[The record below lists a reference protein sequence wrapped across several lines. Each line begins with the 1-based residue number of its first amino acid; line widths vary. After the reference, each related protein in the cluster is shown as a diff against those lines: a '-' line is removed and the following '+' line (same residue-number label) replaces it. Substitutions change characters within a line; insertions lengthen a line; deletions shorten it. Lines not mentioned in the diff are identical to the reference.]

1 VKLHRAVVALAS
13 AVMADMTADIH
24 VGDPAG
30 RQIRRLAALAYLR
43 GESPGQQWLTSGL
56 PDRPE
61 IVRVDAAVHEVS
73 GDEPDFTVAV
83 LGLPAQQAE
92 RFLWSDTEMGVQHS
106 LGLLDDGLRLERRMK
121 VVNHLTA
128 FPVHGRVVQCGP
140 P

>member
-1 VKLHRAVVALAS
+1 VADPQTGVAAPSGGAGAAVVFPG
-13 AVMADMTADIH
+13 TTGRGNG
-24 VGDPAG
+24 VG
-30 RQIRRLAALAYLR
+30 QI
-43 GESPGQQWLTSGL
+43 LTSGP